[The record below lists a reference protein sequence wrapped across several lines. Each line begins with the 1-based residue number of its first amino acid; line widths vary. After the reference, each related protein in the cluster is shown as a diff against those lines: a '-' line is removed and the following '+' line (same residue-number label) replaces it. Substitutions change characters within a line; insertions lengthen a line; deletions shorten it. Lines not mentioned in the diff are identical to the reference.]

1 MLPDEGAA
9 PVPAKFI
16 SFLSVT
22 TARPAVSVP
31 ARVPDFRP
39 GDCSLY
45 FPLILSNFALVVV
58 VVVKGKVESD
68 RETVSTAGFERYRV
82 LEKWTKEK

>member
-9 PVPAKFI
+9 PVPAKYI

-22 TARPAVSVP
+22 TARPAVSAP

-39 GDCSLY
+39 GDCSLC
-45 FPLILSNFALVVV
+45 FPLILSDFALVVAV
-58 VVVKGKVESD
+58 VVEGKVESD
-68 RETVSTAGFERYRV
+68 GKTASTAGFERYRV